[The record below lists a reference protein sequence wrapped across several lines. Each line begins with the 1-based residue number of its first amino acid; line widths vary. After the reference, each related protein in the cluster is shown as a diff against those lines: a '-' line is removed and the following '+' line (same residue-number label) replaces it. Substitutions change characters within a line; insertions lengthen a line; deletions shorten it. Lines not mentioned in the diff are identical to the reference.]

1 MKKKEKIVSLPVE
14 AILPI
19 PLHMIANAIAS
30 LNREEAMMFFELL
43 LNEYKKKTSV
53 EEYLSIND
61 NLENII
67 EIFNYSK
74 LN

>member
-1 MKKKEKIVSLPVE
+1 MKKHIVSLPIE

-19 PLHMIANAIAS
+19 PLHMIANAISS

-43 LNEYKKKTSV
+43 LNEYKKKTSI